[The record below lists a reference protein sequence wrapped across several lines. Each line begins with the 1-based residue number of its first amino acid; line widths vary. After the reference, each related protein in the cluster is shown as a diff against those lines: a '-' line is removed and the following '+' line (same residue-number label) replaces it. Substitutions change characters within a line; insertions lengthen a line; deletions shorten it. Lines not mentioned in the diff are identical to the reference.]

1 MWTHP
6 GKKLLFMG
14 GEFGQWNE
22 WNADTELQW
31 DLLQWETHGG
41 VKQMLSDLN
50 ALVKNQPALHEID
63 FGPEGFE
70 WIDCHSRGD
79 SVLAYI
85 RKGKDPDD
93 ILIVAC
99 NFTPVVREKH
109 VVGVPRG
116 GWYKEVFN
124 SDSKFYGGSN
134 VGNFP
139 GIQAEEP
146 GWHMRPYKLTI
157 KLPPLGVVVFKPE

>member
-1 MWTHP
+1 
-6 GKKLLFMG
+6 
-14 GEFGQWNE
+14 NE

-41 VKQMLSDLN
+41 IKQMVSDLN
-50 ALVKNQPALHEID
+50 ALVRSQPALHEID

-85 RKGKDPDD
+85 RKGKNPDD

-124 SDSKFYGGSN
+124 SDSKFYGGPS
-134 VGNFP
+134 VGNSP
-139 GIQAEEP
+139 GVQAEDP
-146 GWHMRPYKLTI
+146 GWHMRPYKLPV
-157 KLPPLGVVVFKPE
+157 KLPPLAVVVFHAEEAPRIRPTRE